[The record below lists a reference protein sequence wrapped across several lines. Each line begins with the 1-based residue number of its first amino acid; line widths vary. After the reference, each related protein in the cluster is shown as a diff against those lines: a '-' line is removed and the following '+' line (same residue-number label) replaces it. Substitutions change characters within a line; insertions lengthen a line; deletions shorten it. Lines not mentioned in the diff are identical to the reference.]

1 MRLRCTRLAKPWSTG
16 FTLIELMITIAII
29 AILAAIAYP
38 SYQESIIK
46 SRRSEAKRLLSD
58 VAQRQER
65 FFTTGA
71 LYAETFAALGY
82 PATQIIGSTLK
93 SDQTAD
99 YYRVTLTATPAG
111 AASTYVIAAAP
122 YGAQASDARCGTLTV
137 NQLNQRSASGSSP
150 AACWP

>member
-1 MRLRCTRLAKPWSTG
+1 MNPCSKRLAKRQFTG
-16 FTLIELMITIAII
+16 FTLIELMITLAII

-46 SRRSEAKRLLSD
+46 SRRSEAQRLLSD

-82 PATQIIGSTLK
+82 TATQIIGSTLK

-99 YYRVTLTATPAG
+99 FYRVTLTATPVG

-122 YGAQASDARCGTLTV
+122 YGAQTSDAKCGTLTV